1 MKIGDRVQ
9 RVPETF
15 GETEEIRDRNRKRKG
30 TQTRLRRNGDIHPSA
45 GGRFHVVAFETRG
58 HHPGELRGRMITREV
73 KQMFRYKRGVKA
85 DYNRQGYIYFTSRR
99 YRELDEAAQQKILN
113 LCLEH
118 GGEYYQALFEFVTTD
133 ASATALT
140 MRHHMDKTTLYRKVR
155 KYYENFPT
163 QL

>member
-1 MKIGDRVQ
+1 
-9 RVPETF
+9 
-15 GETEEIRDRNRKRKG
+15 
-30 TQTRLRRNGDIHPSA
+30 
-45 GGRFHVVAFETRG
+45 
-58 HHPGELRGRMITREV
+58 
-73 KQMFRYKRGVKA
+73 MFRYKRGVKA
-85 DYNRQGYIYFTSRR
+85 DYNRQGYIYF
-99 YRELDEAAQQKILN
+99 EAAQQKILN

-133 ASATALT
+133 ASATALA